1 MKFAL
6 LLLGVQAVRI
16 DQSTDSKGIWGDAM
30 GGIDASSYN
39 QADSSLDAYKGVEAP
54 KIDYEA
60 IARKK
65 IEAEMKVKQ
74 KLV

>member
-6 LLLGVQAVRI
+6 LILGAQAIRL

-30 GGIDASSYN
+30 GGIDTTSYN
-39 QADSSLDAYKGVEAP
+39 KETPKDYKGVEAP

-65 IEAEMKVKQ
+65 IEAEMKVK
-74 KLV
+74 